1 MKTIKDERRPFVSFF
16 PEMGVS
22 KRFFCP
28 ISKSCQRSSKKVP
41 QQPEMW
47 RSLLRHCF
55 DALNKVVVVVG
66 GIFIIFFFF
75 FFRHLFDDDMKLGE
89 S

>member
-1 MKTIKDERRPFVSFF
+1 
-16 PEMGVS
+16 MGVS

-28 ISKSCQRSSKKVP
+28 LSKSCQRSSKKVP

-55 DALNKVVVVVG
+55 DALNKVVVV
-66 GIFIIFFFF
+66 GIFIFIFFFAIY
-75 FFRHLFDDDMKLGE
+75 LMMI
-89 S
+89 